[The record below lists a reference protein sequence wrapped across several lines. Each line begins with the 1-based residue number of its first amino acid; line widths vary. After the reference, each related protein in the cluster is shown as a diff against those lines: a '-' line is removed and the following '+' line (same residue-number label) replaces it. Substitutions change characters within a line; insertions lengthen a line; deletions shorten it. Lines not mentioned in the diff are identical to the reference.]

1 MAFSP
6 RFQDSDSGSELNAA
20 LRELT
25 ATGRRKGIVFL
36 RLNELKGLAC
46 VWPKGGMHRVG
57 GRGYYKSIAHHSNA
71 DRFNRHDFIVIPD
84 SPVPTH
90 DDLYAIALAAVTM
103 NSGTADSKPCHDITD
118 RLRAKL
124 AFPKSHARACR
135 LLEDLALPVPH
146 RAVVRYT
153 DYVRQT
159 VTDNLLSPWHESPS
173 SRAMRIKLIFID
185 ALPFVPDDPR
195 LTDFDALVEL
205 AEAVSIEAV

>member
-6 RFQDSDSGSELNAA
+6 RFKGSDSELSTA

-25 ATGRRKGIVFL
+25 ETDLCKEIVFL
-36 RLNELKGLAC
+36 RPNDLKGLAC

-57 GRGYYKSIAHHSNA
+57 SRGYYKSIAHHSDA
-71 DRFNRHDFIVIPD
+71 GRFNRHDFIVIPN

-90 DDLYAIALAAVTM
+90 DDLYAIAHAAVTV
-103 NSGTADSKPCHDITD
+103 NSATADSTTYQDITD

-124 AFPKSHARACR
+124 AFPKSHTRACR

-146 RAVVRYT
+146 RAVTRYM

-159 VTDNLLSPWHESPS
+159 VIDNLLSPWHESPS
-173 SRAMRIKLIFID
+173 TRAMRIKLVFID
-185 ALPFVPDDPR
+185 ALPVVPDDPR
-195 LTDFDALVEL
+195 LRDFDALVEL
-205 AEAVSIEAV
+205 AETVSIEAV